1 MEKIHFPPK
10 DVQGILSSHKISYKY
25 NEQEVFYKK
34 PALKNVIK
42 FRNIHRKTLALKS
55 LFKLKFGSVS
65 LLKQA
70 PMQALSCEHC
80 LII

>member
-1 MEKIHFPPK
+1 MEKIHFAPK

-55 LFKLKFGSVS
+55 LFKLNCKPLGY
-65 LLKQA
+65 
-70 PMQALSCEHC
+70 
-80 LII
+80 